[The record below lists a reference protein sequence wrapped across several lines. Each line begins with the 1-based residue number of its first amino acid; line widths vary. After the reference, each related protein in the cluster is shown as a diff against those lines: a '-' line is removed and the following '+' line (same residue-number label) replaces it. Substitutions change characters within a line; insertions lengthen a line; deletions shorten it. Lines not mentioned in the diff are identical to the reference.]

1 MVYGIVL
8 PHLHRSSMGSCFPCA
23 KGSTVPRCRSST
35 FDESTKEMRQACD
48 DLPVCICINIYI
60 YVNVCIYNVSI
71 LYISYN
77 VHTRAHVNVHAISTF
92 QMNWLHGMGRSIA
105 TFDYQRISICKS
117 HQQSAFVSTVFLVG
131 SRLKV
136 RVACDASAKTG
147 HPKTYRLIM
156 SCWKV
161 EYCIGFPD
169 VFPSVPIILF

>member
-1 MVYGIVL
+1 MCVYIMYL
-8 PHLHRSSMGSCFPCA
+8 YY
-23 KGSTVPRCRSST
+23 
-35 FDESTKEMRQACD
+35 
-48 DLPVCICINIYI
+48 IYI
-60 YVNVCIYNVSI
+60 
-71 LYISYN
+71 YISYN

-117 HQQSAFVSTVFLVG
+117 HQQSAFVSTVFLVA

-161 EYCIGFPD
+161 EYCIGL
-169 VFPSVPIILF
+169 SEILQETNGKTSKYQGFLMFFHLFQSSYSERVVAK